1 MVHLIMR
8 VHFVGRIIG
17 PLGEQSAQGDQ
28 GDETFEFE
36 LAGMDTL
43 VEDLPKAPIRLEH
56 HPDMEVGHVTAAWR
70 DPTGVYIMGIVDAN
84 TMTGTFAR
92 KCIGVGDAY
101 YGSLSLA
108 HEHLAYP
115 DGSSRKR
122 PVEVSLCQN
131 PRRPGCTI
139 LWVGRE
145 SISDKYKEASISSKM
160 AEPKETNIEEL
171 KAILVKQEAALQEM
185 EDKLN
190 SSKAKEE
197 EREASS
203 KDLETRLKEAQEKL
217 EIFEQKAAE
226 EEESNKKRAE
236 AIVESLK
243 EHWGNIGV
251 KVPEGLQQLATSKKS
266 ADSLEFL
273 RLCHQASTRYASQN
287 SSLRNTKVASE
298 VEQHVNQVDADLN
311 PAKRKR
317 PNVMDVLSKYKS
329 SSGAIGLQREIYNSL
344 NR

>member
-1 MVHLIMR
+1 MPKY
-8 VHFVGRIIG
+8 FIG
-17 PLGEQSAQGDQ
+17 NILSPT
-28 GDETFEFE
+28 ETQPEADDPTFAFTREE
-36 LAGMDTL
+36 SQAMSMKDI
-43 VEDLPKAPIRLEH
+43 PIRMEH

-70 DPTGVYIMGIVDAN
+70 DPTGVYILGSVDAN

-160 AEPKETNIEEL
+160 ADTKVPKNKELEQVEEL

-203 KDLETRLKEAQEKL
+203 KDLQTQLEEAQEKL
-217 EIFEQKAAE
+217 KIFEQKAAE